1 MDEKSDSKQQPNSKK
16 EDQKITI
23 DDLLAV
29 VRIIRN
35 NQKAQLTRI
44 NELEKKVKEVDV
56 LKCKIVK
63 LENALDKEKKET
75 DKQFDNAIDRFE
87 TIGNL
92 IDDQVE
98 CIENLEAKQNNV
110 AAKLDEIEASIRIL
124 DDEIEAIGKRKMLII
139 MNLKQMTQISKYAS
153 STTLDSVKRKTNA
166 YFTMQKL
173 FVKPMRNTTSAIKC
187 FVERDIQKCVIFS

>member
-1 MDEKSDSKQQPNSKK
+1 MNYGS
-16 EDQKITI
+16 
-23 DDLLAV
+23 LY
-29 VRIIRN
+29 
-35 NQKAQLTRI
+35 
-44 NELEKKVKEVDV
+44 
-56 LKCKIVK
+56 
-63 LENALDKEKKET
+63 
-75 DKQFDNAIDRFE
+75 AIDRFE
-87 TIGNL
+87 TMGNL
-92 IDDQVE
+92 IEDQVE

-173 FVKPMRNTTSAIKC
+173 FVKPMRNTTSVIKC